1 MQPTKIK
8 ICDLKLGDVV
18 QLSEGAYMC
27 ATVQQ
32 VTADEVILFRP
43 YVHCADFSYSGGVI
57 TYIGT
62 ETVKYYKDTER
73 WVTVLERVTL
83 K

>member
-1 MQPTKIK
+1 MMPEQVK
-8 ICDLKLGDVV
+8 ICDLKLGDIVK
-18 QLSEGAYMC
+18 LSDGAYMC

-32 VTADEVILFRP
+32 VTPDEIIMVRP
-43 YVHCADFSYSGGVI
+43 YIHCNDFSYTGGVI
-57 TYIGT
+57 TYIGQ
-62 ETVKYYKDTER
+62 EIVKYYRQTTR